1 MILTA
6 LNEYYARLV
15 AADKAPPYGFTDEG
29 ISAELVLAKDGRLV
43 AVNDVQDASGN
54 KPRPTRL
61 RVPQS
66 FKRPGTT
73 PKPFFL
79 WDKTAFVLGVTEG
92 NGKDEIAQ
100 TPQQH
105 QAFKAFHQ
113 QTLSG
118 SEDEGLRALLSF
130 LGLWKAEN
138 VNGDPAFPRGL
149 LGQNVVFRLQGEQR
163 YLHDRP
169 AAQALWSRL
178 ISDGEAQPGQCLVTG
193 EREPIARL
201 HGIAIKGVAGAQ
213 TAGASIVSFN
223 LDAFE
228 SYAKTQG
235 FNAPVSQA
243 AAFAYSTAL
252 NHLLRPAAR
261 HRQRLQIGDSTVVF
275 WALASDDAHAERAED
290 LFAALANPPDDEQE
304 AERVR
309 LTLKE
314 MAQGRPLARI
324 DPGLEPDTRFH
335 VLGLAPNAARLSIR
349 LWQAG
354 TLETFAARFTEH
366 YQDLLIEPQPW
377 RTPPAIRWLLRE
389 IAPRGDLENVP
400 PQLAGE
406 LMRSILS
413 GARYPRS
420 LLANVIM
427 RMRAE
432 PEVNRMQL
440 GIRAALCKAVLTRD
454 ARKGFEGAGI
464 EVPTMLNETDTNAGY
479 RLGRAFAVLES
490 AQRAALGAQVNATI
504 RDRFYGSASS
514 TPAIVFPILVRNA
527 SHHFSR
533 MRKDGRGGLAFT
545 MERTLANVLS
555 TFGSEFP
562 RSLRLEDQGR
572 FAIGY
577 YHQRFS
583 RTDEATQGLTSGNDP
598 DTNVD
603 FRNGE

>member
-6 LNEYYARLV
+6 LNEYYTRLV
-15 AADKAPPYGFTDEG
+15 AADRAPPYGFTDEG
-29 ISAELVLAKDGRLV
+29 ISAELVLAQDGCLV
-43 AVNDVQDASGN
+43 AVNDIRDASGK
-54 KPRPTRL
+54 KPRPMRL

-92 NGKDEIAQ
+92 GGKDEIAQ
-100 TPQQH
+100 TPEQH
-105 QAFKAFHQ
+105 EAFKDFHRE
-113 QTLSG
+113 TLSG
-118 SEDEGLRALLSF
+118 SQDEGLRALLAF

-138 VNGDPAFPRGL
+138 LNREPAFPRDL
-149 LGQNVVFRLQGEQR
+149 LGQNVVFRLNGEQR

-169 AAQALWSRL
+169 AAQALWSKL
-178 ISDGEAQPGQCLVTG
+178 ISDGEAHPGQCLVTG
-193 EREPIARL
+193 ERGPIARL
-201 HGIAIKGVAGAQ
+201 HGIAIKGVDGAQ
-213 TAGASIVSFN
+213 TSGASIVSFN

-252 NHLLRPAAR
+252 NYLLRPSAR
-261 HRQRLQIGDSTVVF
+261 NRQRLKIGDSTVVF
-275 WALASDDAHAERAED
+275 WALANNEAHATHAED
-290 LFAALANPPDDEQE
+290 LFAAMANPPDDEQE

-309 LTLKE
+309 VVLKE
-314 MAQGRPLARI
+314 VAQGRPLARI
-324 DPGLEPDTRFH
+324 DPALEADTRFH

-349 LWQAG
+349 FWQAG
-354 TLETFAARFTEH
+354 TLENFAARFAEH

-377 RTPPAIRWLLRE
+377 RTPPAVRWLLRE
-389 IAPRGDLENVP
+389 TAPQGDLENVP

-440 GIRAALCKAVLTRD
+440 GVRAALCKAVLTRD
-454 ARKGFEGAGI
+454 TRKGFRQAEI

-490 AQRAALGAQVNATI
+490 AQRAALGTQVNATI

-514 TPAIVFPILVRNA
+514 TPAMVFPILVRDA
-527 SHHFSR
+527 GHHFSR
-533 MRKDGRGGLAFT
+533 LRKDGRGGLAFT
-545 MERTLANVLS
+545 MERTLANILS

-583 RTDEATQGLTSGNDP
+583 RTDEAVNGP
-598 DTNVD
+598 TNGD
-603 FRNGE
+603 ETTTNADSRNGE